1 MSVKIQRVIGLV
13 VLLMTGAVQAEV
25 VGLNTFASEYVGSN
39 VTVTLSQATTNGF
52 KINYDT
58 IASGNSLAIAAAG
71 LSGGPRML
79 AVGDSAVLSF
89 KYNTTK
95 VSTLDLG
102 FRWGIDFGD
111 TVLQMRADTA
121 SASGA
126 SSTTFLQETYIVA
139 NGSTTNMT
147 AASGTYANFDVA
159 GAPTSNYWFK
169 TGNSNIAVTTTV
181 TRVAANTYTI
191 DVVWGGNTYSS
202 TNTGFSA
209 DGTIDSVFFG
219 NGKDSGGGVAAND
232 NFTVSDVTLEASPV
246 SEFLLTV
253 NSGTGGGWYTNG
265 QQVAIVP
272 DTLFLQTFAAWTGH
286 TQYLGSAV
294 SVASNTVI
302 MPANPVTLT
311 ATYLATAHYTTL
323 GLETFSNEYVGTYSV
338 TLSGAATNGFT
349 ETYTATNTGNT
360 FVMASAGVSGGP
372 FTLEVGK
379 SAVLTYRFT
388 GGRVATLDLAWRWGF
403 DFGDTAIQM
412 RADTCSSGGVNGGDF
427 LNMGFVTAN
436 GALTNAS
443 SGTLKNDW
451 VVGSDPASNYWFKTG
466 NNNVAVQTTVTR
478 NSTTNYTISVLWG
491 GLTYAYTT
499 NAPTLDGTIDS
510 VYFGYGRSV
519 SGGVAVGDNYTISDV
534 SLSVTSKPVIG
545 PVKSLSLICIY

>member
-1 MSVKIQRVIGLV
+1 
-13 VLLMTGAVQAEV
+13 
-25 VGLNTFASEYVGSN
+25 
-39 VTVTLSQATTNGF
+39 
-52 KINYDT
+52 
-58 IASGNSLAIAAAG
+58 
-71 LSGGPRML
+71 
-79 AVGDSAVLSF
+79 
-89 KYNTTK
+89 
-95 VSTLDLG
+95 
-102 FRWGIDFGD
+102 
-111 TVLQMRADTA
+111 
-121 SASGA
+121 
-126 SSTTFLQETYIVA
+126 
-139 NGSTTNMT
+139 
-147 AASGTYANFDVA
+147 
-159 GAPTSNYWFK
+159 
-169 TGNSNIAVTTTV
+169 
-181 TRVAANTYTI
+181 
-191 DVVWGGNTYSS
+191 
-202 TNTGFSA
+202 
-209 DGTIDSVFFG
+209 
-219 NGKDSGGGVAAND
+219 
-232 NFTVSDVTLEASPV
+232 
-246 SEFLLTV
+246 
-253 NSGTGGGWYTNG
+253 
-265 QQVAIVP
+265 
-272 DTLFLQTFAAWTGH
+272 
-286 TQYLGSAV
+286 
-294 SVASNTVI
+294 